1 MALASVHKNTYN
13 RLIHLLGK
21 AWVRCPSIRTL
32 VFEPAMVFFFLVQED
47 GIFLSAD
54 LTNATWTPG
63 ILNAPILVSIYLY
76 GVVNPSVLNG
86 VELVHPWSTHSAAVS
101 PRTG

>member
-54 LTNATWTPG
+54 LTNATKS
-63 ILNAPILVSIYLY
+63 NVSKGY
-76 GVVNPSVLNG
+76 
-86 VELVHPWSTHSAAVS
+86 
-101 PRTG
+101 